1 MLHRYNYLGSPLFFL
16 GEHNIVVGDDIGV
29 NDNDRIILFS
39 TPAQIK
45 AASEVSRLNID
56 CTFKELKYD
65 SFFIVIIKAMEDKVD
80 WNLYGAR
87 PRTRPRP
94 VCPSPARTRHRVR
107 EEAGPASRTRSQ
119 SSM

>member
-65 SFFIVIIKAMEDKVD
+65 SFFIVIIKAMEDKIY
-80 WNLYGAR
+80 L
-87 PRTRPRP
+87 PPP
-94 VCPSPARTRHRVR
+94 PI
-107 EEAGPASRTRSQ
+107 EL
-119 SSM
+119 